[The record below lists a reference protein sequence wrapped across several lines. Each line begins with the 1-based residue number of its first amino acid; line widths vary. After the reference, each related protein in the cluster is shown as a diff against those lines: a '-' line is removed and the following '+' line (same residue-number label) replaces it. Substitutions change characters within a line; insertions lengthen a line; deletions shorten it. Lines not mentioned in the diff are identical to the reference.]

1 MKRIICALLACL
13 VLWGC
18 TSMPVLREG
27 YYLFSL
33 EDSSGAPMYFCL
45 ESGGTGFVHTMGE
58 DVQITWTPEGLGG
71 DFSDGVITESGIEF
85 HGEDGIVIC
94 TYSKNLPDEYL
105 QPIFRPGFYIPV
117 DGEYA
122 SMLCYAELREDGTGD
137 LSVMGLDMP
146 IKWEAT
152 KFYLSDLIACATE
165 EGFVIGE
172 GTPMEFT
179 YIGDALPDGYLPDPP
194 APGTYCIS
202 SVGWNGDTTFYS
214 SYSRDN
220 GYLELRED
228 NTGTLVF
235 DGESYPFVLVGP
247 EAVFDGWSMLL
258 VDMSA
263 QDTGGPAMVVGYTY
277 DGVIKAESIA
287 FRLLEGENENE

>member
-1 MKRIICALLACL
+1 MKRILCAALAC
-13 VLWGC
+13 VLLCAC
-18 TSMPVLREG
+18 TAAPALKEG
-27 YYLFSL
+27 YYLAPLADGNGS
-33 EDSSGAPMYFCL
+33 PMYFCL
-45 ESGGTGFVHTMGE
+45 ESGGTGYVHAMGQ
-58 DVQITWTPEGLGG
+58 DVDITWTPEGLGG
-71 DFSDGVITESGIEF
+71 NFSDGVITEKGIEF
-85 HGEDGIVIC
+85 PDDLVC
-94 TYSKNLPDEYL
+94 TYSATLPDEYL
-105 QPIFRPGFYIPV
+105 QPILRPGFYIPV

-137 LSVMGLDMP
+137 LSVMGLDLP

-179 YIGDALPDGYLPDPP
+179 YIGDALPEGYMPDPP

-202 SVGWNGDTTFYS
+202 SVGWVGDTTFYS

-235 DGESYPFVLVGP
+235 EDQSYPFVLAGP

-277 DGVIKAESIA
+277 DGVIEAESIA

>member
-1 MKRIICALLACL
+1 MKRLLCAALAC
-13 VLWGC
+13 VLLCAC
-18 TSMPVLREG
+18 TAAPALREG
-27 YYLFSL
+27 YYLFPL
-33 EDSSGAPMYFCL
+33 EDSGGSPMYFCL
-45 ESGGTGFVHTMGE
+45 ESGGTGYVHAMGQDNE
-58 DVQITWTPEGLGG
+58 ITWTPEGLG
-71 DFSDGVITESGIEF
+71 DLFADGVVTETGIESP
-85 HGEDGIVIC
+85 DGILC
-94 TYSKNLPDEYL
+94 TYRATLPDEYL
-105 QPIFRPGFYIPV
+105 QPILRPGFYVPM
-117 DGEYA
+117 DEEYA
-122 SMLCYAELREDGTGD
+122 SMLCYAELREDGIGD
-137 LSVMGLDMP
+137 LSVMGLDLP
-146 IKWEAT
+146 IEWEST
-152 KFYLSDLIACATE
+152 KFYLSDLIACATA

-179 YIGDALPDGYLPDPP
+179 WIGDALPEGYLPDPP
-194 APGTYCIS
+194 APGVYCVS
-202 SVGWNGDTTFYS
+202 SVGWDGGTTFYS

-235 DGESYPFVLVGP
+235 GDRSWPFVLAGP

-277 DGVIKAESIA
+277 DGVIEAESIA